1 MGKKGD
7 SSYVRSQR
15 VHKRSCRVERGSGRD
30 ARTRRMRSRRKNASD
45 GNRVGLQRARERVAQ
60 RVGSSRTLELMVGET
75 K

>member
-1 MGKKGD
+1 MEKKGD

-30 ARTRRMRSRRKNASD
+30 ARTRRMVMGQDCKGHESASLN
-45 GNRVGLQRARERVAQ
+45 G
-60 RVGSSRTLELMVGET
+60 TLELMVGET